1 MLSGASG
8 GGSFCVTTTDFVST
22 FAGFIDSV
30 ELPIFIDVIVCE
42 MGVAEGEETTIFV
55 GVTDGSAICSV
66 ICFCFCVMICC

>member
-8 GGSFCVTTTDFVST
+8 GGSFCVTTTGFVSM

-30 ELPIFIDVIVCE
+30 ELPIFIDVIVCG

-55 GVTDGSAICSV
+55 GVTVGSVICSV